1 MTSNAYSGAVRPAH
15 TGRGLLGHSQWR
27 ADPLDVLPGMSW
39 MLFLVAP
46 SASRT
51 YYRAERK
58 P

>member
-1 MTSNAYSGAVRPAH
+1 MQGVVF
-15 TGRGLLGHSQWR
+15 LGHSQWR
-27 ADPLDVLPGMSW
+27 ADPLDVLSWMSW

-51 YYRAERK
+51 YHRAERK